1 MRTAPEKKVVIG
13 SEGDEHLRWTLD
25 DVMLRMG
32 GKPFM
37 REWAGGGSRELERI
51 GVEVRSRRVI
61 IDAETS
67 VGLSLHGPSDL
78 VEEIHGMVRHRLSMK
93 KS

>member
-1 MRTAPEKKVVIG
+1 MRSAPEKKVVIG
-13 SEGDEHLRWTLD
+13 SEFDEQLRWILD
-25 DVMLRMG
+25 DVVLRMG

-37 REWAGGGSRELERI
+37 HESASGGARELERV
-51 GVEVRSRRVI
+51 GVEVRARRVI

-78 VEEIHGMVRHRLSMK
+78 VEEIHGMVKYRLSK
-93 KS
+93 A